1 MKSNEIESIEIGLL
15 LDAIFL
21 RYGYDFR
28 RYARSSMRR
37 RIIQFMQTSGA
48 TSISEMIPRVIHDQ
62 AYFEKMAMEFS
73 ITVTEMFRDPS
84 TFLSLRQNVL
94 PVLKSYP
101 FIKIWHAGCATG
113 EEAYSLAIILKE
125 ETLDKRTTLF
135 ATDFNNQVL
144 EKAQEGILEIDQARQ
159 YTRNYQ
165 LSGGKGSFSDYY
177 HAHYGAMAIAHSL
190 RKNITFANH
199 NLVTDQVFSETHLIL
214 CRNVMIYFNKELQER
229 VFKLFYDSLVHGGFL
244 CLGMKESLLFSNYQ
258 NKFRVIDQKNKIFQ
272 KTAR

>member
-1 MKSNEIESIEIGLL
+1 MKSNEIESLEIKLL

-28 RYARSSMRR
+28 GYAKSSMRR
-37 RIIQFMQTSGA
+37 RIIQFMQASGA
-48 TSISEMIPRVIHDQ
+48 ASISEMIPCVIHDP

-94 PVLKSYP
+94 PFLKSYP

-113 EEAYSLAIILKE
+113 EEAYSLAIILE
-125 ETLDKRTTLF
+125 EEALNRRTTLF
-135 ATDFNNQVL
+135 ATDFNNQAL
-144 EKAQEGILEIDQARQ
+144 KKAQEGILRMDMAKQ

-177 HAHYGAMAIAHSL
+177 HAHYGAMAIKHSL
-190 RKNITFANH
+190 KENITFANH
-199 NLVTDQVFSETHLIL
+199 NLVTDGVFSETHLIL

-229 VFKLFYDSLVHGGFL
+229 VLQLFYDSLVYGGFL
-244 CLGMKESLLFSNYQ
+244 CLGMKESLLFSKYQ
-258 NKFRVIDQKNKIFQ
+258 KKFKVIDQKNKIFQ
-272 KTAR
+272 KKTL

>member
-1 MKSNEIESIEIGLL
+1 MKSNEIESLEIKLL

-28 RYARSSMRR
+28 GYAKSSMRR
-37 RIIQFMQTSGA
+37 RIIQFMQASGA
-48 TSISEMIPRVIHDQ
+48 ASISEMIPCVIHDP

-113 EEAYSLAIILKE
+113 EEAYSLAIILE
-125 ETLDKRTTLF
+125 EEALNRRTTLF
-135 ATDFNNQVL
+135 ATDFNNQAL
-144 EKAQEGILEIDQARQ
+144 KKAQEGILRMDMAKQ

-177 HAHYGAMAIAHSL
+177 HAHYGAMAIKHSL
-190 RKNITFANH
+190 KENITFANH
-199 NLVTDQVFSETHLIL
+199 NLVTDGVFSETHLIL

-229 VFKLFYDSLVHGGFL
+229 VLQLFYDSLVYGGFL
-244 CLGMKESLLFSNYQ
+244 CLGMKESLLFSKYQ
-258 NKFRVIDQKNKIFQ
+258 KKFKVIDQKNKIFQ
-272 KTAR
+272 KKTL